1 MNAFKNLIHAAILA
15 AWGVMGALFT
25 FKMVFMTGI
34 PTFSALVTA
43 GSFWLWFAGLAGVT
57 TFVVSKFQHA
67 AASVLTHVG
76 ALLVLGMIPRI
87 FPLNLLRLGLDL
99 LASN

>member
-25 FKMVFMTGI
+25 FKVMFSAM
-34 PTFSALVTA
+34 PTFGAFVTA

-57 TFVVSKFQHA
+57 TFVVSRFQSA
-67 AASVLTHVG
+67 VGAVLTHVG
-76 ALLVLGMIPRI
+76 VIVLLGMIPRV